1 MLLAQAFGYASRP
14 AFGHGAA
21 QFKQLVTFLAA
32 VSLVLWACVLL
43 TIALRMWLCHVWYRR
58 RYRAPNSNI
67 PPT

>member
-1 MLLAQAFGYASRP
+1 MFSSLTFGYSSHP

-43 TIALRMWLCHVWYRR
+43 TIVLRMWLCHVWYRR
-58 RYRAPNSNI
+58 RYRVPNNN
-67 PPT
+67 PPPP